1 MSEKK
6 RGLRIDMTFEG
17 EESKLEKA
25 LVGLGRTRTSGVMI
39 GTWPTP
45 EMPKSNPGRD
55 VFLKITFT
63 GARSRLEGA
72 VLDLGRLKSAGRCNI
87 ETIPLPE

>member
-1 MSEKK
+1 MSKKK

-72 VLDLGRLKSAGRCNI
+72 VLDLGRLKPAGPCKI